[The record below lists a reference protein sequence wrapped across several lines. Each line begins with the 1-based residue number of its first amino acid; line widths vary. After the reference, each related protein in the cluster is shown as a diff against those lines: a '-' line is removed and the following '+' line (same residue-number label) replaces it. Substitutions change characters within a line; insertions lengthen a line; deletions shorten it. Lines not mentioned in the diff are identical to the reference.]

1 MKFFSILFVPF
12 FCSSLAVMGQ
22 VSSGEALQKARNNLA
37 AAQREFNE
45 MQQAI
50 AQEESPLV
58 VQVQTLEEELRL
70 REKKLRELETQ
81 EMQIAG
87 KEKRLN
93 NELASRRGEFD
104 YTRNVLD
111 GYAKG
116 FLNRVQ
122 PSEVQLYQEKV
133 EAARQDAANEKNL
146 AKEMEARL
154 EALLVGAKRLQE
166 VAGGQRFEGR
176 GLVGSDFVNG
186 DFAVMGPVG
195 YFSAKGKPQSGLTGI
210 ASNGFPQIAL
220 FEGEE
225 AQQMKTLVETGS
237 ATLPIDATS
246 GKALKAK
253 TETPTLADRIEDGG
267 VVGYAIL
274 ALGAVALLIAL
285 FKFIEITNFYIP
297 SRKRVNDI
305 LESLLDKDQESAF
318 EKAKKIRGLS
328 GRMVTA
334 GVENFYSKRRILEDA
349 LLERLS
355 AIQPRLE
362 RFLPF
367 LALVA
372 AAAPMMGLLG
382 TVLGIMKTFDA
393 MAIYGTGNAQNFSKG
408 IGAALVTTAQG
419 LVVAIPIIIIHGMLK
434 SLARARFDTAQG
446 VALAVLNGTTELV
459 EGDKPEKKEKDSSE
473 EEDFDEQELAPA

>member
-1 MKFFSILFVPF
+1 MKKLIFVFTLFL
-12 FCSSLAVMGQ
+12 CASLWGE
-22 VSSGEALQKARNNLA
+22 VSSGEALKKAKSNLESARVEFVNSQKS
-37 AAQREFNE
+37 
-45 MQQAI
+45 I
-50 AQEESPLV
+50 ALEQNPLIEE
-58 VQVQTLEEELRL
+58 VQTLEEQLRG
-70 REKKLRELETQ
+70 RQQKLRELEAQ
-81 EMQIAG
+81 ELQIAG
-87 KEKRLN
+87 KEKRLD

-111 GYAKG
+111 SYAKG
-116 FLNRVQ
+116 FLNRVH
-122 PSEVQLYQEKV
+122 PAEVQLYQDDV
-133 EAARQDAANEKNL
+133 EAVRQDAANEKNL
-146 AKEMEARL
+146 AKEMEQRL
-154 EALLVGAKRLQE
+154 QALVVGAQRLQE
-166 VAGGQRFEGR
+166 VAGGQRFKGE

-186 DFAVMGPVG
+186 DFGVMGPLG
-195 YFSAKGKPQSGLTGI
+195 YFSAKGKSQSGLTGI
-210 ASNGFPQIAL
+210 LSSGKPQIAL

-225 AQQMKTLVETGS
+225 AAEMKKLVETGK

-253 TETPTLADRIEDGG
+253 TETPTLADRIKDGG

-274 ALGAVALLIAL
+274 ALGGVALLIAL

-297 SRKRVNDI
+297 SRKRINEV
-305 LESLLDKDQESAF
+305 LELLLDKDQAGAHK
-318 EKAKKIRGLS
+318 KAEEIKGLS
-328 GRMVTA
+328 GKMVKA
-334 GVENFYSKRRILEDA
+334 GVDNFYGKRRILEDA
-349 LLERLS
+349 LLEKLS

-419 LVVAIPIIIIHGMLK
+419 LVVAIPIIIVHGMLK
-434 SLARARFDTAQG
+434 SLARARFDSAQG
-446 VALAVLNGTTELV
+446 VALSVLNGTTEL
-459 EGDKPEKKEKDSSE
+459 EDDSNSKKTDKEPP
-473 EEDFDEQELAPA
+473 EEDFDEKELSPA

>member
-1 MKFFSILFVPF
+1 MKVL
-12 FCSSLAVMGQ
+12 SLIFLVVLPSMLL
-22 VSSGEALQKARNNLA
+22 GEVTGTQALEKAKANLETA
-37 AAQREFNE
+37 RREFNQ

-50 AQEESPLV
+50 AQEQSPLV
-58 VQVQTLEEELRL
+58 LEVQTLEEELRL
-70 REKKLRELETQ
+70 REKKLRELQAQ
-81 EMQIAG
+81 ELQIAG
-87 KEKRLN
+87 KEKRLD

-122 PSEVQLYQEKV
+122 AAEVQLYQDKL
-133 EAARQDAANEKNL
+133 EAAREDAANEKNL

-154 EALLVGAKRLQE
+154 QALVVGAQRLQK
-166 VAGGQRFEGR
+166 VAGGERFAGR

-186 DFAVMGPVG
+186 DFAILGPVG
-195 YFSAKGKPQSGLTGI
+195 YFAAKGKEQAGFTGI
-210 ASNGFPQIAL
+210 ASNGIPQITL
-220 FEGEE
+220 FEGEDLTE
-225 AQQMKTLVETGS
+225 IRKLVETGK
-237 ATLPIDATS
+237 ATPPLDATS

-253 TETPTLADRIEDGG
+253 TETPSLQDRIEDGG
-267 VVGYAIL
+267 LVGYAIL
-274 ALGAVALLIAL
+274 GLGAVALLIAL
-285 FKFIEITNFYIP
+285 FKLIEINTFTIP
-297 SRKRVNDI
+297 GRKLVNEI
-305 LESLLDKDQESAF
+305 LDSLLENDQEEAAG
-318 EKAKKIRGLS
+318 KAKKIRGLS
-328 GRMVTA
+328 GKMVSA
-334 GVENFYSKRRILEDA
+334 GVENFYGKRRILEDA

-419 LVVAIPIIIIHGMLK
+419 LVVAIPIIIVHGMLK

-446 VALAVLNGTTELV
+446 VALAILNGTTELEERV
-459 EGDKPEKKEKDSSE
+459 RPEPAAKDDSSDD
-473 EEDFDEQELAPA
+473 EDFDEKELVPA

>member
-1 MKFFSILFVPF
+1 MKFISYLCVPF
-12 FCSSLAVMGQ
+12 LCSSLTMTGQ
-22 VSSGEALQKARNNLA
+22 VSSGEALLKARKNLES
-37 AAQREFNE
+37 AQLEFNE

-50 AQEESPLV
+50 AVEESPLV

-81 EMQIAG
+81 ELQIAG
-87 KEKRLN
+87 KEKRLD

-122 PSEVQLYQEKV
+122 PAEVQLYQERV

-154 EALLVGAKRLQE
+154 EALLVGARRLQA

-195 YFSAKGKPQSGLTGI
+195 YFSAKGKEESGLTGI

-253 TETPTLADRIEDGG
+253 TETPTLSDRIKDGG

-274 ALGAVALLIAL
+274 GLGAVALLIAL
-285 FKFIEITNFYIP
+285 FKFLEITRFYIP

-305 LESLLDKDQESAF
+305 LDSLLDKDQ
-318 EKAKKIRGLS
+318 
-328 GRMVTA
+328 
-334 GVENFYSKRRILEDA
+334 D
-349 LLERLS
+349 
-355 AIQPRLE
+355 
-362 RFLPF
+362 
-367 LALVA
+367 
-372 AAAPMMGLLG
+372 
-382 TVLGIMKTFDA
+382 
-393 MAIYGTGNAQNFSKG
+393 
-408 IGAALVTTAQG
+408 AALKKR
-419 LVVAIPIIIIHGMLK
+419 LK
-434 SLARARFDTAQG
+434 
-446 VALAVLNGTTELV
+446 
-459 EGDKPEKKEKDSSE
+459 
-473 EEDFDEQELAPA
+473 